1 MGNGATSFA
10 LSKRSQPQPPSPQPP
25 PQLNSLGIA
34 VTSESYEYL
43 KNLVPQLKREAQDW
57 ESKAD
62 CLETE
67 VLTLRRELKARE
79 QEVHRL
85 QREVHKLKL
94 YSAYYRAMV
103 SELSG
108 AKHPWTSWPRAV
120 SRSIPRKFR
129 PPHTEDWD
137 DPVQAGYPGRQE
149 LSPPP
154 FPVSLVGPIQGD
166 YVPSTYP
173 GLYPGLFTSV
183 HRSDLAISTL
193 PPHTL
198 LNVQVSTVALKRLT
212 ARKARP
218 RAKAR
223 EPRTPEAPN
232 PKARTPPRFQ
242 RHHSSAIELTAP
254 QSSTHFWDAG
264 HHEQAH
270 DVGFRPSPV

>member
-1 MGNGATSFA
+1 MKYLEEMGNGATSFA

-25 PQLNSLGIA
+25 QVNSLGIA

-85 QREVHKLKL
+85 QREVHKLKVEL

-103 SELSG
+103 SALSG

-129 PPHTEDWD
+129 PPHTEGWD

-166 YVPSTYP
+166 YV
-173 GLYPGLFTSV
+173 
-183 HRSDLAISTL
+183 
-193 PPHTL
+193 
-198 LNVQVSTVALKRLT
+198 STVALKRLT
-212 ARKARP
+212 ARKARS

-223 EPRTPEAPN
+223 RPRTPEAPN

-242 RHHSSAIELTAP
+242 RHHSSAIEITAP